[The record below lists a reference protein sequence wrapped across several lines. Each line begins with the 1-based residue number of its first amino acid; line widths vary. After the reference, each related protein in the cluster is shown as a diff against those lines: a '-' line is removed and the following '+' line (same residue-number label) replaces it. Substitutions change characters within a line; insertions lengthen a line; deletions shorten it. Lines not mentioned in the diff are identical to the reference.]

1 VLPAIIM
8 KFPII
13 IAFILASNSVIANS
27 VDSLQTDNDV
37 LLFLKRI
44 DKRFTSDKY
53 RQLQIFPTA
62 MLRQKSNCDSIADK
76 WNINNW
82 EKADFNGDKK
92 TDLIV
97 TSFWY
102 EFDVFVAIDKG
113 DNTYQL
119 IQLSKSASQNCVLG
133 KPLKNNSEQ
142 LLLFYQQRY
151 GYYDA
156 LKRTSVYERTSRID
170 TLVYKYGGFIEK
182 QKTPASY
189 NISAIEY
196 HTSGA
201 WVNLSPNYQLKIAL
215 YGNEAYSAVSINQKK
230 VIALTEANKNVVRSI
245 VDLIQYINIKALRNE
260 YRVTH
265 TDATTMYLK
274 ITFKDGTVKEIED
287 YGMNGSLGLKQL
299 YQLLLMLNKSGG

>member
-1 VLPAIIM
+1 M

-13 IAFILASNSVIANS
+13 IAFILVSNSVIANS

-37 LLFLKRI
+37 LHFLKRI

-53 RQLQIFPTA
+53 RQLQILPTA
-62 MLRQKSNCDSIADK
+62 TIREKLNCDSIAHK

-82 EKADFNGDKK
+82 EKVDFNGDNK

-97 TSFWY
+97 TGFWY
-102 EFDVFVAIDKG
+102 DFDVFVAIDKG

-119 IQLSKSASQNCVLG
+119 IQLPKNSSQNCALG

-142 LLLFYQQRY
+142 LLLFYQQRN

-156 LKRTSVYERTSRID
+156 VKRNFVPERTSSID
-170 TLVYKYGGFIEK
+170 TLVYKYGGFVEK
-182 QKTPASY
+182 QKTSASY
-189 NISAIEY
+189 DVSAIEY

-201 WVNLSPNYQLKIAL
+201 WIHNSPVYKLRIAQ
-215 YGNEAYSAVSINQKK
+215 YEKKPFGVVSSNSKQ
-230 VIALTEANKNVVRSI
+230 VIEVTGADKGLVTSI
-245 VDLIQYINIKALRNE
+245 VDLIQYINIKALRSK

-265 TDATTMYLK
+265 FDATTMYLK

-287 YGMNGSLGLKQL
+287 YGMNGTFGLNQL
-299 YQLLLMLNKSGG
+299 YQLLLLLNKSGD